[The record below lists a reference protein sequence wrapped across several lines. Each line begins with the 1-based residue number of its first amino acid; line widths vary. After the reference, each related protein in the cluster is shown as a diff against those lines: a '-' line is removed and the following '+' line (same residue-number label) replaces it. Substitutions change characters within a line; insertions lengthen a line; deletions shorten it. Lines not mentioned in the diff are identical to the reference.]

1 MSRRSFYILHNILR
15 PYIKKQTTHLWKT
28 ICSERRLAIYLYHV
42 TLGISY
48 LAISNQ
54 FCCGKSTVSTIV
66 RDVSQAI
73 VRHLSTEYICFST
86 VDQAMRTMEF
96 WRAKV
101 GIPDVVACIY
111 SCHIPI
117 TQLTNSGTAYCNRK
131 SFYSINVQGIS
142 ATFSCN

>member
-1 MSRRSFYILHNILR
+1 MSRRSFYVLHDFLQ
-15 PYIKKQTTHLWKT
+15 PYIKKQTTHLRKT

-42 TLGISY
+42 TLGVPY

-73 VRHLSTEYICFST
+73 VRHLSTEYIRFST

-96 WRAKV
+96 WRAKA
-101 GIPDVVACIY
+101 GIPGVVACIDG
-111 SCHIPI
+111 CHIPI
-117 TQLTNSGTAYCNRK
+117 TQPANSGTAYCNRK
-131 SFYSINVQGIS
+131 GFYSINVQGIS